1 MKKFFVTLAL
11 AVAVV
16 SISFASDVVKVDRKI
31 QTAFQK
37 EFSSAFNPSWEVLAE
52 GLYHVSFSQNGESM
66 DAYYN
71 EQGQQVAF
79 ARSVSK
85 DNLPL
90 LVGKS
95 IDQKFRGSIVT
106 DIRELVGENETSYL
120 VTARNEKATTIARI
134 YTGGG
139 FELVKRVKN
148 GK

>member
-1 MKKFFVTLAL
+1 MKRIFATLAL

-16 SISFASDVVKVDRKI
+16 SVSFASDVVKVDRKI
-31 QTAFQK
+31 QAAFQK
-37 EFSSAFNPSWEVLAE
+37 EFASAFNPTWEELTD
-52 GLYHVSFSQNGESM
+52 GLYHVSFSQNGEAM

-71 EQGQQVAF
+71 EQGQQVAL

-90 LVGKS
+90 LVGKT

-139 FELVKRVKN
+139 IEIVKRVKN